1 MSLFDRLL
9 GRTKKDPA
17 PGPTPTPT
25 TPQLGSVDV
34 ADPSTL
40 PVGSVDVPAATLHLT
55 AAASADTFVSA
66 VSSSAASLMVTGGGV
81 TVPSG
86 QSSAP
91 VLVTVIEAG
100 ASVPITF
107 TLGTQTLQAT
117 ILTGA

>member
-17 PGPTPTPT
+17 PAPAPTPTPT
-25 TPQLGSVDV
+25 QPATPQPGSVDV
-34 ADPSTL
+34 ADASTL

-55 AAASADTFVSA
+55 AAASADTFVSV
-66 VSSSAASLMVTGGGV
+66 VSSNAGAVMVTGGGV
-81 TVPSG
+81 TVMSG

-100 ASVPITF
+100 ASVPITL
-107 TLGTQTLQAT
+107 TLGTQTLQ
-117 ILTGA
+117 